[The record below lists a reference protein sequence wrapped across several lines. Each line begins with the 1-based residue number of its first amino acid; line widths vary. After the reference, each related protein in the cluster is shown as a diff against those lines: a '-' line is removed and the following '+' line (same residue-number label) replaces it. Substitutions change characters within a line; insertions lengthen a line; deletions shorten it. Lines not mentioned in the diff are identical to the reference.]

1 MGTFRHVYLFYLFA
15 ALKRDI
21 SNLLFTQMSCF
32 CTRVHMKTQRTI
44 RPTLVLCK
52 DKTVVLV
59 FLTYLHIPEPQ
70 LGAVVRSTGD
80 QVDVVG
86 TPGQVGDTVRMTL
99 QGPQQLQLVAL
110 LQH

>member
-1 MGTFRHVYLFYLFA
+1 MCSHENTADYKG
-15 ALKRDI
+15 
-21 SNLLFTQMSCF
+21 
-32 CTRVHMKTQRTI
+32 QRWI
-44 RPTLVLCK
+44 YVKIKPWCQSLA
-52 DKTVVLV
+52 
-59 FLTYLHIPEPQ
+59 YLHIPEPQ